1 MRFYIDA
8 DLSWRI
14 ARDARGF
21 GVDATSAHE
30 AGKRTARDDDQ
41 LAHATEQARCIVTRN
56 RDDFLALNRSYRE
69 RGMMHCGILIT
80 SESLSTKDLA
90 SVARALAYYHS
101 LYPEPFIPGLV
112 DYLHPAPSDP

>member
-14 ARDARGF
+14 ARIARGL

-69 RGMMHCGILIT
+69 RGMTHCGILIT
-80 SESLSTKDLA
+80 SESLPTKDFA
-90 SVARALAYYHS
+90 GVARALAYYDS
-101 LYPEPFIPGLV
+101 MYREPFIPGLV
-112 DYLHPAPSDP
+112 DYLHPAPPDP